1 MGSHIKH
8 LLEHKKEL
16 HVFDDVFTLSFR
28 RSVWWFAKY
37 STFKIGWSDSD
48 VPERKSHEYL
58 HSDCQEKQLE
68 DLGIIKEL
76 ENSCVW
82 DFIKEYDIGKTVI
95 NLSTPSDVNYVHT
108 HPEDKILLYYVN
120 AEWREGWH
128 GETQFYS
135 EDLKQIQFSSPY
147 TPGRLILFDANIP
160 HTIRPQSIIGPQ
172 FRFTLAMCLS
182 KKIICPPI
190 DA

>member
-1 MGSHIKH
+1 MT
-8 LLEHKKEL
+8 KK
-16 HVFDDVFTLSFR
+16 
-28 RSVWWFAKY
+28 
-37 STFKIGWSDSD
+37 
-48 VPERKSHEYL
+48 
-58 HSDCQEKQLE
+58 
-68 DLGIIKEL
+68 
-76 ENSCVW
+76 

-147 TPGRLILFDANIP
+147 TPGRLILFNANIP

-172 FRFTLAMCLS
+172 FRFTLAMGLS
-182 KKIICPPI
+182 KKIICSSI